1 MKKLILILV
10 VLLIVNAGSNSQS
23 FSTKLYLYGGRN
35 SEVYLG
41 CINCERT
48 DTNSIWKSNGRYGN
62 PFSGLSIWSERDPY
76 GGFEIG
82 YSPFDPTAKYP
93 PMIKDKDGKSY
104 GYLTANYRIEN
115 RAESSIARKI
125 INLKR
130 EAYNEIFWIGGQNSV
145 KPNPSRIHI
154 E

>member
-1 MKKLILILV
+1 MKKLIFVLV
-10 VLLIVNAGSNSQS
+10 VLLIATAGSNSQS

-48 DTNSIWKSNGRYGN
+48 DTNSIWKIFGRYGN
-62 PFSGLSIWSERDPY
+62 TFSGLSIWSDRDPY

-82 YSPFDPTAKYP
+82 YSPFDPIAKYP
-93 PMIKDKDGKSY
+93 PMIKDKEGKSY

-125 INLKR
+125 VSLKR
-130 EAYNEIFWIGGQNSV
+130 KAYNEIFWVGGRNSV
-145 KPNPSRIHI
+145 ELNPF
-154 E
+154 